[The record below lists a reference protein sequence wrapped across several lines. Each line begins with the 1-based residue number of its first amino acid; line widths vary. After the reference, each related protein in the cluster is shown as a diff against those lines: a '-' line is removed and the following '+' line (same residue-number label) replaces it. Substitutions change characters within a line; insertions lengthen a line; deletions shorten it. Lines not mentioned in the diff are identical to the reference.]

1 MATTKVVEALA
12 QTQAPRLTAT
22 QLERYSR
29 QIILEEMGIEG
40 QARLLQSKVLIIG
53 AGGLGSPTALYLAA
67 AGVGTLGIVDGD
79 QVDLTNLHRQILHA
93 TSALGRPKTE
103 SARQTIAE
111 INPDVTVVPYQTVLT
126 SANALDVIAP
136 YDVVIN
142 GSDNFP
148 TRYLVND
155 ACVLLGKPLVDASIL
170 KWEGQATTFLPGQ
183 GCYRCLFPTPPPP
196 GAVPSC
202 AEGGILGAR
211 CGYMGS
217 RQAIEAL
224 KVLLG
229 VGETLANRL
238 LIFDA
243 LEGETR
249 IVRWN
254 RNPGCPVCGDQPTIR
269 ALIDYEQF
277 CGMPAHDRQAAPAAA
292 PVPAVS
298 PEEAKTLLDGGVQL
312 VDVREPWEYEE
323 AHIAGCRLIPLGE
336 VPLRF
341 REIDRERPV
350 VVYCKS
356 GGRSAK
362 AVAFLLEQGYDK
374 ALNLAGGILAWANT
388 QLPIE

>member
-1 MATTKVVEALA
+1 MATTRAVDARPQVP
-12 QTQAPRLTAT
+12 QLTAT
-22 QLERYSR
+22 QMERYSR
-29 QIILEEMGIEG
+29 QIILEEMGLAG

-103 SARQTIAE
+103 SAREMLAGL
-111 INPDVTVVPYQTVLT
+111 NPDVTVVPYQTVLT
-126 SANALDVIAP
+126 SANALDVLAP

-170 KWEGQATTFLPGQ
+170 KWEGQATTFLPGT

-196 GAVPSC
+196 GVVPSC
-202 AEGGILGAR
+202 AEGGILGAL

-217 RQAIEAL
+217 RQALEAL

-229 VGETLANRL
+229 VGDTLANRL

-249 IVRWN
+249 VVRWSRN
-254 RNPGCPVCGDQPTIR
+254 RECPVCGDRPTIH

-292 PVPAVS
+292 VPQVTV
-298 PEEAKTLLDGGVQL
+298 EEAGALIERGGLQVI
-312 VDVREPWEYEE
+312 DVREPWEYEE
-323 AHIAGCRLIPLGE
+323 AHIAGCRLIPLGD
-336 VPLRF
+336 VPARYG
-341 REIDRERPV
+341 EIDPSTPAL
-350 VVYCKS
+350 VYCRS

-362 AVAFLLEQGYDK
+362 AVRFLLDRGYGK
-374 ALNLAGGILAWANT
+374 VVNMAGGMLAWANA
-388 QLPIE
+388 QLPTE

>member
-1 MATTKVVEALA
+1 MATTRVAEVPPATPL
-12 QTQAPRLTAT
+12 LTAP
-22 QLERYSR
+22 QMERYSR
-29 QIILEEMGIEG
+29 QIILEEVGVGG
-40 QARLLQSKVLIIG
+40 QARLLRGKVLVIG

-93 TSALGRPKTE
+93 TSDVGHPKTE
-103 SARQTIAE
+103 SARRTLSG

-126 SANALDVIAP
+126 SANALEILRP

-155 ACVLLGKPLVDASIL
+155 ACVLMGKPLVDASIL
-170 KWEGQATTFLPGQ
+170 KWEGQATTFVPGR

-202 AEGGILGAR
+202 AEGGIIGAM
-211 CGYMGS
+211 CGYMGT
-217 RQAIEAL
+217 RQALEAIKL
-224 KVLLG
+224 LLG

-249 IVRWN
+249 VVRWN
-254 RNPGCPVCGDQPTIR
+254 RNPACPVCGDQPSIH

-277 CGMPAHDRQAAPAAA
+277 CGMPAHDQAGTLAKISVPEVTPA
-292 PVPAVS
+292 
-298 PEEAKTLLDGGVQL
+298 EANAMLDRGGIQL

-323 AHIAGCRLIPLGE
+323 AHIPGCRFIPMGQVLERLG
-336 VPLRF
+336 
-341 REIDRERPV
+341 EIDRETPAVIYCRSGSRSGKV
-350 VVYCKS
+350 V
-356 GGRSAK
+356 A
-362 AVAFLLEQGYDK
+362 LLRERGYDK
-374 ALNLAGGILAWANT
+374 TVNLAGGILAWTNA